1 MRKIYIHNHVAY
13 HCEVIES
20 VIARYY
26 DICGITPKASDQLF
40 LGVNNASKKLNK
52 KHYSYLKNK
61 YIKLKEVR
69 QCRTTDLF
77 PFWSDAD
84 FHIECSMYASLWDSV
99 KHFDPTK
106 YFFLFHRYRPN
117 DIHAGLGNCFYPHTA
132 AKNYFPLSTLPG
144 SNNLLPKSKPPVYIV
159 QGNVR
164 KRDWRILDS
173 FFANSS
179 TSDLSFELRIVG
191 YDVKWLTKDR
201 SWTSDSRVKLYS
213 NLNRERYHD
222 LFRDAYCMLHLVHPH
237 KKKCKHYYTDTMSSS
252 VNYALAYD
260 LRNMLDDKLQ
270 ASYNLKDAF
279 IYRLGTAGKDFI
291 SVFKQSI
298 KDFDDTVTHSNCT
311 S

>member
-1 MRKIYIHNHVAY
+1 VRKIYIHNYVDY
-13 HCEVIES
+13 HDEVLES

-26 DICGITPKASDQLF
+26 DMCNIKPQASDELF
-40 LGVNNASKKLNK
+40 LGVQRLPES
-52 KHYSYLKNK
+52 SQDYLKNK
-61 YIKLKEVR
+61 YTKLKEIRVR
-69 QCRTTDLF
+69 ASNDFF
-77 PFWSDAD
+77 PFCSDAD
-84 FHIECSMYASLWDSV
+84 FYIECSMYAEHWDSV
-99 KHFDPTK
+99 KHLDPTK

-117 DIHAGLGNCFYPHTA
+117 DVHAGLGNCFYPHTA

-144 SNNLLPKSKPPVYIV
+144 SDNLLPKSEPPVYVV

-164 KRDWRILDS
+164 KRVWSILDY
-173 FFANSS
+173 FFTDPS
-179 TSDLSFELRIVG
+179 TSDLDFELRILG
-191 YDVKWLTKDR
+191 KEVKWLKNNAW
-201 SWTSDSRVKLYS
+201 SSDSRVKIHS
-213 NLNRERYHD
+213 NLHSERYHD

-237 KKKCKHYYTDTMSSS
+237 NKKCKHYYTDTMSSS